1 MNIEKSK
8 ATSLYAIFLGAL
20 LITISFTLYRLFQPL
35 VITEEISILLQR
47 VSIIFYALLFGG
59 IAWIAYGINAG
70 IRSFPAKADIDRSD
84 FYTNSL
90 SKIIVSIIND
100 SKYFRFFWPVTI
112 GYGIFY
118 AAVSGMLIYRTED
131 FSSLYGVTTT
141 PSINI
146 ITYGPTGFVPT
157 MTVYINQHF
166 GMLII
171 PLNLLVAVAVAS
183 LVGFNFVLSFYAF
196 INRPRNH
203 VRTKNAKTISFLS
216 IIGATTSLF
225 AGCPTCASLYIFSIA
240 GGSLA
245 PTIAAFTVNFY
256 TLFLFLSIPLL
267 IFTPFLT
274 AFNIRKTVYGRC
286 SLG

>member
-1 MNIEKSK
+1 MNIKKSK
-8 ATSLYAIFLGAL
+8 TMSLYAIFLGVL
-20 LITISFTLYRLFQPL
+20 FLIISFTSYRLFQPL
-35 VITEEISILLQR
+35 VITEETSIQLQR

-70 IRSFPAKADIDRSD
+70 IRSSPTKADFDLSD

-90 SKIIVSIIND
+90 SKIIVSIVND

-118 AAVSGMLIYRTED
+118 AAVSGMLIYRAED
-131 FSSLYGVTTT
+131 FSSLYGITTT

-157 MTVYINQHF
+157 MTIYITQHF

-171 PLNLLVAVAVAS
+171 PVNLLVAVAVTS
-183 LVGFNFVLSFYAF
+183 LVGFNFMLSLYAF
-196 INRPRNH
+196 MNRPRNY
-203 VRTKNAKTISFLS
+203 VRTGNAKTISFLS
-216 IIGATTSLF
+216 IIGAITSLF

-245 PTIAAFTVNFY
+245 PAIAAFTVTFY

-274 AFNIRKTVYGRC
+274 AFNIRKMAYGGC
-286 SLG
+286 SL

>member
-8 ATSLYAIFLGAL
+8 MMSLYAIFLGVL
-20 LITISFTLYRLFQPL
+20 FLIISFTSYRLFQPL
-35 VITEEISILLQR
+35 VITEEISIQLQR
-47 VSIIFYALLFGG
+47 VSIIFYVLLFGG

-70 IRSFPAKADIDRSD
+70 IRSSPTKADLDRSG

-90 SKIIVSIIND
+90 SKIIVSIVND

-157 MTVYINQHF
+157 ITIYITQHF

-171 PLNLLVAVAVAS
+171 PVNLLVAVAVTS

-196 INRPRNH
+196 INRPRNYI
-203 VRTKNAKTISFLS
+203 RTDNAKTISFLS
-216 IIGATTSLF
+216 IIGATTSIF

-245 PTIAAFTVNFY
+245 PAIAAFTVTFY

-274 AFNIRKTVYGRC
+274 AFNIRKVAYGRC
-286 SLG
+286 SL